1 MSIYYNKDYL
11 KQTAVFGTVNFGKRS
26 FSSFPNLNRIDIRVK
41 GNIFID
47 ENSFEKNSVLSTAF
61 ISTDGKLHIGNN
73 AFVNCFSGAKIFVN
87 STDNDVSYWP
97 KLQKKERYLDA
108 RQIMKNVIPKSGSK
122 TLGNIEIRKVYLGI
136 SYTIYFNFHFFI
148 SIMKNARKNARI

>member
-87 STDNDVSYWP
+87 STDNDVSYCARGGSC
-97 KLQKKERYLDA
+97 KKKKDIWMLA
-108 RQIMKNVIPKSGSK
+108 RSWKM
-122 TLGNIEIRKVYLGI
+122 
-136 SYTIYFNFHFFI
+136 SYQ
-148 SIMKNARKNARI
+148 SQARKH